1 MRITMV
7 KKRFASGE
15 PCEKCAQAEEMLRR
29 RSLWDRIDEV
39 LWAVEG
45 DEGSPGA
52 RVAAK
57 HGVAL
62 APFFVVE
69 DESGGET
76 VVTSTLRLVKQ
87 YLGSGGASAAP
98 ATAPSAAPAVEAD
111 AAARELEG
119 SEPIDILRFGL
130 ERYGERCAIAFSGAE
145 EVVLIDMATRLGLPF
160 SVFTL
165 DTGRLHGETYEFLD
179 EVRRRYGREIDVVLP
194 EAPEIEQLVQT
205 KGTNSFYRDG
215 HWECCT
221 IRKLRPLRRILGG
234 FDAWVTGQR
243 RGGASSVELPVV
255 QADPTFQSATGDLL
269 RLNPLAGWTRVDVFD
284 YVRRHGVPT
293 HPLHERGFAR
303 IGCVPCTRPRSE
315 SPDKPDRWWWEQGSS
330 APAAPDLGSGI

>member
-1 MRITMV
+1 MRIIMV
-7 KKRFASGE
+7 KKRFANGE
-15 PCEKCAQAEEMLRR
+15 ACEKCAQAEEMLRR
-29 RSLWDRIDEV
+29 RSLWDRIDQV

-45 DEGSPGA
+45 DEASPGA

-62 APFFVVE
+62 APFFVIE

-76 VVTSTLRLVKQ
+76 VVTSALRLVKQ
-87 YLGSGGASAAP
+87 YLGGGGASAAP
-98 ATAPSAAPAVEAD
+98 AAPAVDAD
-111 AAARELEG
+111 AAVRELEG
-119 SEPIDILRFGL
+119 AQPIEILRFGL

-194 EAPEIEQLVQT
+194 EAAEVEELVQT
-205 KGTNSFYRDG
+205 KGANSFYRDG
-215 HWECCT
+215 HWECCA

-234 FDAWVTGQR
+234 FEAWVTGKR
-243 RGGASSVELPVV
+243 RGGASPLEVPVV
-255 QADPTFQSATGDLL
+255 QADPSFQGASGSLL
-269 RLNPLAGWTRVDVFD
+269 RLNPLARWTRGDVFD
-284 YVRRHGVPT
+284 YVRRHDVPT
-293 HPLHERGFAR
+293 HPLHEKGFAR
-303 IGCVPCTRPRSE
+303 IGCAPCTRPRSA
-315 SPDKPDRWWWEQGSS
+315 SPGEPDRWWWEPGAS